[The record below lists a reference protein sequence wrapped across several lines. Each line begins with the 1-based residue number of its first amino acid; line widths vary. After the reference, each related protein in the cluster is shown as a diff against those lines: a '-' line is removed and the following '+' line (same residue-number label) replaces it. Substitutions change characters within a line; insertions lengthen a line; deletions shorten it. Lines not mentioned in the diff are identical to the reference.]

1 MEPPYS
7 PFLICQAYLILVKI
21 LGPKLMRN
29 RPAYD
34 LRGAL
39 VTYNAFQII
48 FNGWI
53 FYQVCR
59 LTWFKGYSLICQ
71 PMDYSYSEDALQ
83 IIKTGYIYALSK
95 LIDFLDTLFFV
106 LRKKESQLTFYHI
119 YHHVCMFLTIWIG
132 FRFISGGQSAF
143 LPTVNTLVNV
153 GVHIYYLI
161 TAMGPRFRKYLW
173 WKKYLSVLQILEFL
187 FIGVH
192 GSQMLFVECGFPA
205 AVSWYYVVQV
215 IVFFLLFKN
224 GHLKSY
230 PQNKKDIDNETN
242 LNWELNFTK

>member
-1 MEPPYS
+1 
-7 PFLICQAYLILVKI
+7 
-21 LGPKLMRN
+21 
-29 RPAYD
+29 
-34 LRGAL
+34 
-39 VTYNAFQII
+39 
-48 FNGWI
+48 
-53 FYQVCR
+53 
-59 LTWFKGYSLICQ
+59 
-71 PMDYSYSEDALQ
+71 
-83 IIKTGYIYALSK
+83 
-95 LIDFLDTLFFV
+95 
-106 LRKKESQLTFYHI
+106 
-119 YHHVCMFLTIWIG
+119 MFLTIWIG

-173 WKKYLSVLQILEFL
+173 WKKYLSVVQILEFL

-230 PQNKKDIDNETN
+230 PKNKKDIDNEKN